1 MIWRR
6 GRWRGFA
13 LDPNTVRLAAL
24 RRHAGAERFAYNW
37 GLVRV
42 KAAFAQREAE

>member
-1 MIWRR
+1 MKTFQAYR
-6 GRWRGFA
+6 FA

-24 RRHAGAERFAYNW
+24 RRHAGAGRFAYNW

-42 KAAFAQREAE
+42 